1 MYDLQIIPPKDDK
14 KTGCEPCSPCGSD
27 KPRYPKLCL
36 SGTAKE
42 EFINACG
49 EAPQVD
55 DEFEMQNVRVKVTG
69 VTHNEWTNEIDLS
82 VMSLDGVTESDD
94 TSTEETG
101 ETKGRKGK

>member
-1 MYDLQIIPPKDDK
+1 MYDLQIIPPKK
-14 KTGCEPCSPCGSD
+14 NEKTESMPCCIGESD

-42 EFINACG
+42 EFVNACG

-55 DEFEMQNVRVKVTG
+55 DEFELQNVRVKVTG
-69 VTHNEWTNEIDLS
+69 VTHNEYSNEIDLS